1 MSEGSMVA
9 GFGFGG
15 WGVVWVVVVVVVVV
29 VVKAAD
35 SGMQW
40 KVKRG

>member
-1 MSEGSMVA
+1 MVA

-15 WGVVWVVVVVVVVV
+15 WGVVWVVVVVV
-29 VVKAAD
+29 KAAD

-40 KVKRG
+40 KVMRG